1 MAITAQA
8 FADDCITEAKVA
20 SPGSTVRIERLVRE
34 NFASLWRLARR
45 WGLSCADADDV
56 AQRTLVIAHQRLG
69 DITEGCERA
78 FLFRTAIFLSTKVHR
93 TRRRRPEDSVADW
106 DEQVGSG
113 PNPEELLEQ
122 RRARATLDEILSD
135 MPEDLRSVFVL
146 FEIENLGQLEI
157 AEALEIP
164 QGTVA
169 SRLRRARETFTTLMN
184 HRLRAMPKA
193 GAMP

>member
-1 MAITAQA
+1 MAIVAQA
-8 FADDCITEAKVA
+8 FPDDCVAEAKGA
-20 SPGSTVRIERLVRE
+20 SPGSTARIERLVRD

-56 AQRTLVIAHQRLG
+56 AQRALVIAHQRLG
-69 DITEGCERA
+69 DIAEGRERA
-78 FLFRTAIFLSTKVHR
+78 FLFRTAIFLATKVRR
-93 TRRRRPEDSVADW
+93 TRRRKPEDSVADW
-106 DEQVGSG
+106 DEQVGSE

-122 RRARATLDEILSD
+122 RRARAQLDDILSD

-169 SRLRRARETFTTLMN
+169 SRLRRARLTFTTLMN

-193 GAMP
+193 GVMP